1 MLNCGANLTGDAW
14 TTEMRVD
21 DCCGSDS
28 RDAGRTLCLFD
39 NAFHRV
45 FAFQFRGL
53 LRLSRILTCLCLGI
67 ESCICTVSLLRLRV
81 DRVEMVQ

>member
-53 LRLSRILTCLCLGI
+53 LRRYCILSDVYF
-67 ESCICTVSLLRLRV
+67 ESMNIIGTAHLLRLRV
-81 DRVEMVQ
+81 DAVDM